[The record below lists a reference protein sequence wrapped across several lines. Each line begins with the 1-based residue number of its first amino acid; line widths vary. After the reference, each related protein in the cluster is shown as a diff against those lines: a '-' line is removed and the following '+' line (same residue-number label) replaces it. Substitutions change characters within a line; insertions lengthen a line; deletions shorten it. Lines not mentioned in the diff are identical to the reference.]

1 MEATLPVLD
10 RVVARYRR
18 DVHTLADGASPEAL
32 QALEAHLG
40 RRLPPDLRAFLAKHN
55 GAALFRGALVLRSTS
70 ELAPAAATTSAVI
83 SFADG
88 QNGVRWA
95 WAMRG
100 DRAVYGTFGADGL
113 EPVYGSFVAWLEGE
127 IGLLEA
133 RLVDPDESDALRMD
147 LVPTDPVVAV
157 RRARVLVRDGRPDDA
172 AALLEDVVRRDPSDL
187 AAWQL
192 LGDAL
197 SVRDRVAAQQAW
209 LMGFRKTTFPL
220 PWPGAPCL
228 SAELVVALSHSH
240 QDEESWDRELER
252 FLGEQV
258 TDVTDARSHEVVVA
272 AGLARARTLC
282 RRGHRRSARDVLS
295 TLLQRAHAWTFKSV
309 PWDAVLELAQLEVG
323 LGHHDDAEQLVRRVG
338 KQAPPEARAA
348 SLLVLAEIAVMRQ
361 EPWAEDILDDAA
373 AGPLDEPHR
382 LQLSLLRV
390 ERAIRQQRVPDAVK
404 AVEGI
409 EKLARRVGLPRLEAL
424 ATVARADV
432 VRLQG
437 RPHDALD
444 LYRQALTGIGERDPE
459 VRARIL
465 LRLADLAF
473 DQQDPADGRDLSMQ
487 AAALFRS
494 IELPVREAWA
504 WLRVARGWSDR
515 DPQRVRALCAA
526 ARERFVAADLAAGV
540 AAVDS
545 LLGDPG
551 LSLAWHLERSSA
563 QARARHDAQR
573 GRPPYEPLDADRPER
588 RLGAHRLAIA
598 ACDNAVVTALARE
611 MDATARAVLVGR
623 GRPTD
628 PPVLR
633 YLAAVDLVSGHPS
646 YEAARVLLDHLL
658 QHELDPVLSR
668 GLQGAIARS
677 PNAALVD
684 GLLRCVE
691 RPSEH
696 PPTAV
701 AAAAEL
707 LGLRRE
713 PVALAP
719 LLKLLT
725 GPTSHVIRKAAL
737 GALGRIGNRSVVDQ
751 LLPALDDGRLA
762 EAAALALLMLGD
774 RRGVDFHGRALVER
788 RGELAGSPGEIVGR
802 YGGPDHLLLL
812 IRGAEGDSERAL
824 GALQG
829 LGLLGDVRGAATL
842 LQALHHRERQVVEVA
857 SGALT
862 ILTGRMDDP
871 TEPGVRARW
880 HDWWELH
887 QKDFAQGVR
896 YRFGK
901 PFDLQLLLDTMD
913 DPDPYQRRTSYD
925 ELVITSGQSLPFDA
939 DGPVRVQLAHKRAW
953 RRWFQVARGRFA
965 AGRWVLD
972 GRVIG

>member
-18 DVHTLADGASPEAL
+18 DVHTLAAGASPEAL

-40 RRLPPDLRAFLAKHN
+40 RRLPPDLRAFLARHN

-70 ELAPAAATTSAVI
+70 ELAPASADTPSVI
-83 SFADG
+83 SFADAPDDA
-88 QNGVRWA
+88 RWA
-95 WAMRG
+95 FALRG
-100 DRAVYGTFGADGL
+100 DRAVYGLFGPDGL
-113 EPVYGSFVAWLEGE
+113 EPVYGSFLAWLEGE

-133 RLVDPDESDALRMD
+133 RIVDPDERDALRME

-157 RRARVLVRDGRPDDA
+157 RRSRTLVRDARPDEA
-172 AALLEDVVRRDPSDL
+172 AALLEDVVRRDPGDL

-209 LMGFRKTTFPL
+209 LHGFRKTTLPL

-228 SAELVVALSHSH
+228 SADVVAALAHGM
-240 QDEESWDRELER
+240 QDDPAWDRELER
-252 FLGEQV
+252 FLAEQV
-258 TDVTDARSHEVVVA
+258 SDVTDARSHGVVVT
-272 AGLARARTLC
+272 AGLARVRGLA
-282 RRGHRRSARDVLS
+282 RRGRRREARDALA
-295 TLLQRAHAWTFKSV
+295 TLLQRAHQWTHKAV
-309 PWDAVLELAQLEVG
+309 PWDAVLELAHLEIG
-323 LGHHDDAEQLVRRVG
+323 LGQHDDAEQLIRRVLRQG
-338 KQAPPEARAA
+338 PAEAKVDAH
-348 SLLVLAEIAVMRQ
+348 LLLAEIAVMRQ
-361 EPWAEDILDDAA
+361 EPWAEDILDEAS
-373 AGPLDEPHR
+373 AGPLDDPRR
-382 LQLSLLRV
+382 LQLALLRV
-390 ERAIRQQRVPDAVK
+390 ERAVRQLRLPDAVK
-404 AVEGI
+404 AADGLD
-409 EKLARRVGLPRLEAL
+409 KLARRVGLPRLEAL

-432 VRLQG
+432 ARLQG
-437 RPHDALD
+437 RPDDALEW
-444 LYRQALTGIGERDPE
+444 YRQAATAIGERDAE
-459 VRARIL
+459 VRARVL

-473 DQQDPADGRDLSMQ
+473 DQGDGVDGRELATQ
-487 AAALFRS
+487 AAGLFRS
-494 IELPVREAWA
+494 VELPVREAWA
-504 WLRVARGWSDR
+504 WLRIARGWADR
-515 DPQRVRALCAA
+515 DPQRVRALCTA
-526 ARERFVAADLAAGV
+526 ARERFVTADLAAGV

-545 LLGDPG
+545 MLGDPG
-551 LSLAWHLERSSA
+551 LSLTWHLERASA

-598 ACDNAVVTALARE
+598 ACGNSVVTALARE

-658 QHELDPVLSR
+658 QHELDPVLQR

-691 RPSEH
+691 RPTEH
-696 PPTAV
+696 PPTSV

-719 LLKLLT
+719 LLALLT
-725 GPTSHVIRKAAL
+725 GPASSVVRRAAL
-737 GALGRIGNRSVVDQ
+737 GALGRIGNRSVVEQ
-751 LLPALDDGRLA
+751 LLPSLDDGRLA

-774 RRGVDFHGRALVER
+774 RRGVDFHGRALIER
-788 RGELAGSPGEIVGR
+788 RSDLTGSPGEIVGR

-812 IRGAEGDSERAL
+812 IRGAEGESERAL

-857 SGALT
+857 SGALS
-862 ILTGRMDDP
+862 ILTGRVDDP

-880 HDWWELH
+880 HDWWE
-887 QKDFAQGVR
+887 QKGKDYAQGVR
-896 YRFGK
+896 YRYGR
-901 PFDLQLLLDTMD
+901 PFDLQSLLDAME
-913 DPDPYQRRTSYD
+913 DPDPYARRTAYD

-939 DGPVRVQLAHKRAW
+939 DGPVRVQLAHRRAW
-953 RRWFQVARGRFA
+953 RRWFQVARSRFP

-972 GRVIG
+972 GRPIG

>member
-18 DVHTLADGASPEAL
+18 DVHTLSTGASPDAL
-32 QALEAHLG
+32 QALETHLG
-40 RRLPPDLRAFLAKHN
+40 RRLPPDLRSFLGRHN
-55 GAALFRGALVLRSTS
+55 GASLFRGALSLRSTS
-70 ELAPAAATTSAVI
+70 EVAPAAAGTPGVVT
-83 SFADG
+83 FADAQG
-88 QNGVRWA
+88 DVRWA
-95 WAMRG
+95 FALRG
-100 DRAVYGTFGADGL
+100 ERAVYGVFGPDGL
-113 EPVYGSFVAWLEGE
+113 EPVYGSFLAWLEGE

-133 RLVDPDESDALRMD
+133 RLLDPDERDALRRD
-147 LVPTDPVVAV
+147 LCPDDPVVAV
-157 RRARVLVRDGRPDDA
+157 RRARTLVHQARPEAA
-172 AALLEDVVRRDPSDL
+172 AALLEEVVRRDPGDL

-197 SVRDRVAAQQAW
+197 SARDRVAAQQAW
-209 LMGFRKTTFPL
+209 LMGFRRLQLPL
-220 PWPGAPCL
+220 AWPGAPCL
-228 SAELVVALSHSH
+228 STDAVHALAHGL
-240 QDEESWDRELER
+240 QDDPNWDRELER
-252 FLGEQV
+252 FLAEQV
-258 TDVTDARSHEVVVA
+258 ADVTDARAHEIVVTVGMVRA
-272 AGLARARTLC
+272 RGLARRG
-282 RRGHRRSARDVLS
+282 RRREARDVLAS
-295 TLLQRAHAWTFKSV
+295 LLQRAHQWTHKLV
-309 PWDAVLELAQLEVG
+309 PWDAVLELAHLEVG
-323 LGHHDDAEQLVRRVG
+323 LGLHDDAEHLIRRVL
-338 KQAPPEARAA
+338 KQGPDGAKVEAH
-348 SLLVLAEIAVMRQ
+348 LVLAEIAVMRQ
-361 EPWAEDILDDAA
+361 EPWAEDILDEAA
-373 AGPLDEPHR
+373 QGPLDDPRR
-382 LQLSLLRV
+382 LQLALLRV
-390 ERAIRQQRVPDAVK
+390 ERAVRQQRLPDAQR
-404 AVEGI
+404 AAEGI
-409 EKLARRVGLPRLEAL
+409 DKLARRVGLPRLEAL

-432 VRLQG
+432 TRLQG
-437 RPHDALD
+437 RPDDALD
-444 LYRQALTGIGERDPE
+444 GYRQAAAAIGERDPE

-473 DQQDPADGRDLSMQ
+473 EQGDATDGRELATQ

-494 IELPVREAWA
+494 VELPVREAWA
-504 WLRVARGWSDR
+504 WLRVARGWAER
-515 DPQRVRALCAA
+515 DPQRARQLCAA
-526 ARERFVAADLAAGV
+526 ARERFVSADLAAGV

-551 LSLAWHLERSSA
+551 LSIAWHFERASA
-563 QARARHDAQR
+563 QARSRHDAQR

-598 ACDNAVVTALARE
+598 ACEPSVVAALARE

-658 QHELDPVLSR
+658 QRELDPVLQR

-684 GLLRCVE
+684 GLLRCIE
-691 RPSEH
+691 RPTDH
-696 PPTAV
+696 PATAV
-701 AAAAEL
+701 AAATEL

-719 LLKLLT
+719 LVALLT
-725 GPTSHVIRKAAL
+725 GPTSHLVRRAAL
-737 GALGRIGNRSVVDQ
+737 GALGRIGNRTIVDH
-751 LLPALDDGRLA
+751 LVPALEDGRLA

-788 RGELAGSPGEIVGR
+788 RADLSGSPGEIVGR

-812 IRGAEGDSERAL
+812 IRGAEGESDRAL

-857 SGALT
+857 SGALS
-862 ILTGRMDDP
+862 ILTGRVDDP

-880 HDWWELH
+880 HDWWEQHGRDLSP
-887 QKDFAQGVR
+887 GVR
-896 YRFGK
+896 YRFGR
-901 PFDLQLLLDTMD
+901 PFDLQTLLDAMD
-913 DPDPYQRRTSYD
+913 DPDPYARRTAYD
-925 ELVITSGQSLPFDA
+925 ELVIASGQSLPFDA

-953 RRWFQVARGRFA
+953 RRWFQAARGRFP

-972 GRVIG
+972 GRPIG